1 MRRQVVTIDD
11 PSNDRQPP
19 VERLGSG
26 SAQVVKNHIWNF
38 ISRLITA
45 FRIMLP
51 QMEEDTLFSET
62 TPPSASPPWNNGETT
77 RGILTILWE
86 LVDRTDFR
94 LRYAFGLI
102 ENNFRALTQRVNLTT
117 NWVTRLARRVGRME
131 ELLLILDRSL
141 ALAEEQIH
149 QLLFKM
155 PKDAKPKV
163 RPGGSG
169 KPAKAASS
177 TQRRS
182 RRLSKLQKSVL
193 KKRRSDHSESFPDRL
208 MELES
213 QVDKISERVRRL
225 QKQMRNLEKTLRE
238 QAILDGALSES
249 EPSEMD

>member
-1 MRRQVVTIDD
+1 
-11 PSNDRQPP
+11 
-19 VERLGSG
+19 
-26 SAQVVKNHIWNF
+26 
-38 ISRLITA
+38 
-45 FRIMLP
+45 
-51 QMEEDTLFSET
+51 
-62 TPPSASPPWNNGETT
+62 
-77 RGILTILWE
+77 
-86 LVDRTDFR
+86 
-94 LRYAFGLI
+94 
-102 ENNFRALTQRVNLTT
+102 
-117 NWVTRLARRVGRME
+117 ME

-213 QVDKISERVRRL
+213 QVDISERVRRL